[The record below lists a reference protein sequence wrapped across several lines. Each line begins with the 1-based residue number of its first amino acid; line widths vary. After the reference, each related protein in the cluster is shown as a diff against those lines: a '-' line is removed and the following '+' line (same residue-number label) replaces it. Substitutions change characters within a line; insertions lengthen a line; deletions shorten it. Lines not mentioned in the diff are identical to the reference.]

1 MSSRQD
7 RGAAAQTPQQRLL
20 ASRRAIVQHMGCQSR
35 VAHNTG
41 PRGESQTD
49 TDEGGFDGDLR
60 GDSGFEEFDRFN
72 RTSGQSGGAD
82 TAGERR
88 ATGLWRALRR
98 AASVWWRAHPA
109 HLAVD
114 IAHPLISTYAR
125 AHPVKLL
132 GAAAALGAVVAVARP
147 WRLISVT
154 GMLIAALRSTPV
166 SHLVGSL
173 LSPQGARPR
182 DRPR

>member
-7 RGAAAQTPQQRLL
+7 RGASGLTPQQRLL

-35 VAHNTG
+35 LAHRAE
-41 PRGESQTD
+41 PRGGNPTG
-49 TDEGGFDGDLR
+49 TDEGGFENA
-60 GDSGFEEFDRFN
+60 FEQFDRFN
-72 RTSGQSGGAD
+72 SASGQSGSAD
-82 TAGERR
+82 PGGERR
-88 ATGLWRALRR
+88 TTGLWRALQR
-98 AASVWWRAHPA
+98 AASAWWRAHPA

-114 IAHPLISTYAR
+114 IAQPLIGTYAR

-147 WRLISVT
+147 WRLISLT
-154 GMLIAALRSTPV
+154 GVLIAALRSTPV

-173 LSPQGARPR
+173 LSPQGTRTR